1 VTASSRR
8 ALSTTAM
15 ATTRAMGGKSGGAGG
30 DDGGPATEKA
40 LTHVDGAGRAAMVD
54 VGGKPS
60 TTRTVSE

>member
-1 VTASSRR
+1 
-8 ALSTTAM
+8 M